1 MNPNTPYNSGSLK
14 NMVAKVRT
22 YCNKILPLVFDNTL
36 SYYESICAFSA
47 KVNELCDAVNAQNLT
62 IVEFTH
68 EVEIELDRFEKYI
81 QSELDTVN
89 ETLEDHD
96 DRITINKNNI
106 RTLAET
112 LDADEDR
119 ITALETDMTSAK
131 SDITDIQNNLTTIQG
146 AIADIRLNIEIL
158 VNAINQKVGW
168 SDVVNSVLEGDTHP
182 VTSGAVYDAIE
193 QGGGGGGFVPDATT
207 SSKGIVQ
214 IGDNINVNAGVIS
227 VPSATTSSKGAVQV
241 GDNINVSNGKIS
253 VPDAT
258 HLVKGV
264 VTPGA
269 GLSINPVTPGVMTL
283 NTATENVIGGVKVGD
298 SLSVENDGTLSVTKA
313 TTSDFGVVKVGENLT
328 IDSNDKLVVKDA
340 QPSLVKGAV
349 TIDGQTSNLS
359 LLNGVLD
366 VPTGSKNN
374 KGVLQVGSNLTVSGG
389 EVNVAT
395 AIPDTKGVVTID
407 SIDSNLSLSYGVLD
421 AKIAT
426 RNHAGVVKPGDNII
440 LNNDGEI
447 SVAVAQLNTK
457 GLMKVTDASRL
468 SLGADGALDAKLAT
482 TTASGV
488 VTLTDTITDGDT
500 THVPTADA
508 VYDAITGQT
517 PPQIAD
523 ATTTSKGIVQI
534 GDNINVSN
542 GVISVP
548 NAGANTSGVVKVD
561 SSTPL
566 YMNTQTNTINIK
578 DGSTTA
584 KGALQVGSNLSVS
597 GGVVDVPTATS
608 STKGILSVDDTNGLT
623 ISSGVLGVQPATHG
637 QWGVAKIGSNLNV
650 DQYGIV
656 DLAPADASNLG
667 GVKVGSNLNITS
679 AGVLSVADGGINS
692 KGVLGVNNIN
702 GLTVANGIV
711 GINQADELGY
721 GTVMIGDNITSNNG
735 LISVPDAGVST
746 PGVVTVGDNIS
757 VTDGEIS
764 VPDADSTTKGVV
776 KKTTSI
782 TSGSTDVPT
791 SGAVYNAV
799 SGIQTISKLSEIG
812 ASITNAVY
820 DGFSTNPT
828 SRIINF
834 ANNRCTIQLAN
845 GSITSGSIGFIGV
858 TLRPNTTIDKIIL
871 CNVIFGTYLNYSY
884 SALSRNYND
893 CTLKKNSDNN
903 LILELSFKAD
913 NNITNTDFSIRFD
926 ALTIS

>member
-96 DRITINKNNI
+96 TRITINKNNI

-131 SDITDIQNNLTTIQG
+131 SDITDIQNTLTTIQG
-146 AIADIRLNIEIL
+146 VISDIRLNIDIL

-241 GDNINVSNGKIS
+241 GDNINVSNGEISVPDATHLVKGVVKAGNNIDVSNGEIS

-269 GLSINPVTPGVMTL
+269 GLSINPVTPGIMTL

-313 TTSDFGVVKVGENLT
+313 TTTDFGVVKVGENLT

-349 TIDGQTSNLS
+349 TIDGQTSNLT

-468 SLGADGALDAKLAT
+468 SLGADGAIDAKTAT

-500 THVPTADA
+500 THVPTANA

-523 ATTTSKGIVQI
+523 ATRNSKGIVQI
-534 GDNINVSN
+534 GDNLEVSS
-542 GVISVP
+542 GLISVP
-548 NAGANTSGVVKVD
+548 QASRLARGVVKVGSNLTVD
-561 SSTPL
+561 STDG
-566 YMNTQTNTINIK
+566 TINVPT
-578 DGSTTA
+578 GSSSQS
-584 KGALQVGSNLSVS
+584 GILQVGSNLTDTN
-597 GGVVDVPTATS
+597 GVVDVPTATD

-650 DQYGIV
+650 DQYGVV
-656 DLAPADASNLG
+656 DLAPADTSNLG
-667 GVKVGSNLNITS
+667 GVKVGDNLNVNS
-679 AGVLSVADGGINS
+679 AGLLSVPDATSSS
-692 KGVLGVNNIN
+692 KGVIRAGSN
-702 GLTVANGIV
+702 LTVANGV
-711 GINQADELGY
+711 L
-721 GTVMIGDNITSNNG
+721 
-735 LISVPDAGVST
+735 SVPYADSST
-746 PGVVTVGDNIS
+746 YGVVNI
-757 VTDGEIS
+757 
-764 VPDADSTTKGVV
+764 
-776 KKTTSI
+776 TTSI
-782 TSGSTDVPT
+782 TSGSSAVPT
-791 SGAVYNAV
+791 SGAVYDAV
-799 SGIQTISKLSEIG
+799 SGIQTISKLSDIR
-812 ASITNAVY
+812 ASIINVAY
-820 DGFSTNPT
+820 DNFTTNPS
-828 SRIINF
+828 SRSINF
-834 ANNRCTIQLAN
+834 ANNRCEIQFVN
-845 GSITSGSIGFIGV
+845 GSVSSGSVALISV
-858 TLRPNTTIDKIIL
+858 TLNPNTPIDKIIL
-871 CNVIFGTYLNYSY
+871 CNVIFGTYLNFSY
-884 SALSRNYND
+884 SALPCDD
-893 CTLKKNSDNN
+893 CTLKKDSNNN
-903 LILELSFKAD
+903 LILELKFKASY
-913 NNITNTDFSIRFD
+913 NITNTTLSLRFD
-926 ALTIS
+926 ALTI